1 MLDFLKQIDTSLL
14 LWINHHHSPFFDG
27 VMFLVSGK
35 WVWVPF
41 YVVLAFFIIRKY
53 KMRSFWVIVAAA
65 LLITMSDQGAN
76 LLKNAVQR
84 PRPCKDPEI
93 GYLVVIVND
102 YCRGAYGFVSN
113 HAANSFALAGFISLM
128 YRKKWITS
136 GMMLWAAVISYSR
149 IYLGV
154 HYPGDI
160 AAGALLGLMLA
171 YIVYAILMKIG
182 IFPVSVIIPDK
193 TNQPVS

>member
-14 LWINHHHSPFFDG
+14 LWINHHQSPFFDG
-27 VMFLVSGK
+27 IMFLVSGK

-41 YVVLAFFIIRKY
+41 YVVLAFFIVKKY
-53 KMRSFWVIVAAA
+53 KMKSFWVIAAAA

-93 GYLVVIVND
+93 GYLVLLVND

-113 HAANSFALAGFISLM
+113 HAANSFALAGFISLI

-149 IYLGV
+149 VYLGV

-160 AAGALLGLMLA
+160 AGGAFLGLVLA
-171 YIVYAILMKIG
+171 YIVYTILLKFR
-182 IFPVSVIIPDK
+182 IFTVPLINTNKPVF
-193 TNQPVS
+193 